1 MNRKEQMEQL
11 RNAMGMTAEMSL
23 IFYRAAMGAGASM
36 EEAMKLVQAYIAA
49 VLFGQ
54 NKKATEGEE
63 DPE

>member
-1 MNRKEQMEQL
+1 MNRKEQLEKL

-23 IFYRAAMGAGASM
+23 IFYRAALGAGASM

-54 NKKATEGEE
+54 NKKAPGG
-63 DPE
+63 

>member
-1 MNRKEQMEQL
+1 MNRKEQLEKL

-23 IFYRAAMGAGASM
+23 IFYRAALGAGASM

-54 NKKATEGEE
+54 NKKAPEGEE

>member
-1 MNRKEQMEQL
+1 MNRKEQLEKL

-23 IFYRAAMGAGASM
+23 IFYRAALGAGASM

-54 NKKATEGEE
+54 NKKRPGG
-63 DPE
+63 

>member
-1 MNRKEQMEQL
+1 MDKEKKLEQL

-54 NKKATEGEE
+54 NKKAPEGEE

>member
-1 MNRKEQMEQL
+1 MNRKEQLEKL

-23 IFYRAAMGAGASM
+23 IFYRAALGAGASM

-54 NKKATEGEE
+54 NKKGPEGEG